1 MTISESIIVAP
12 LAGKGS
18 EITEA
23 HFGMNI
29 VLGYERFGSQ
39 PWEKFDEIQSAVGS
53 HAIRFPGGTM
63 SEQLFDYANPNAT
76 SAVASNG
83 SILQLITPDA
93 FLDYC
98 ATTHTK
104 ATINLPVAQLL
115 TEGRVGV
122 RDFDVSKA
130 DLVRDYVDH
139 LLEKAGPEGIQTF
152 ELGNEYATFMLASEY
167 GKVASA
173 VGLIVH
179 QEIEKYYDAHPG
191 HDATK
196 PEVAV
201 QVWGQS
207 AGGTFSLTDL
217 AARNHTVMAQFS
229 AEELSAITAVTDHF
243 YYWEGINAGKEN
255 YHTYTNISASIGY
268 SLSMMQ
274 EWSALTG
281 RPMDTIYSEWNVN
294 YRDAADYGLQQIPV
308 MLEMFTTFVKG
319 GVDQLDFWSTMYNAT
334 SLGDYH
340 GELQAAGTLF
350 QIMARDLVGTKA
362 TEVPVHSDNFD
373 IHAFSGHGH
382 AVVFVSSLI
391 DQGMRVKMDLSAYMD
406 RYEVTSAQLMQVDT
420 ATADGSY
427 KGVTGLQPWEEA
439 DAAIKLTPAD
449 ISALLA
455 SGQLAQYLNAHE
467 TLVLEFALAKFTMG
481 SMRSDSMQGLAG
493 DDRIDSLASSDAID
507 GMAGNDT
514 LFGGSGNDSISG
526 GAGNDRVVGGVGR
539 DALYGGTGDDVIDG
553 KAGGD
558 LIYGGDGDD
567 LIAGGDSADRL
578 WGGSGA
584 DGFVFRGGDRGSDVI
599 CDFSDAEGDYLVY
612 DGAQTMS
619 RDDFAVEIRAVHGL
633 GDEATPDLII
643 RLGAGGPILWQL
655 KDAGA
660 IGALELQD
668 ANSGQ
673 MITLL

>member
-1 MTISESIIVAP
+1 MTITDSIIVAP

-18 EITEA
+18 EITAA

-53 HAIRFPGGTM
+53 HSVRFPGGTM
-63 SEQLFDYANPNAT
+63 SEQLFDYAAPNAT
-76 SAVASNG
+76 SAVAANG
-83 SILQLITPDA
+83 NILQLITPDA

-98 ATTHTK
+98 AATQTK

-115 TEGRVGV
+115 TEGRIGV

-130 DLVRDYVDH
+130 GLVRDYVHH
-139 LLEKAGPEGIQTF
+139 LLEKAGPEGIETF

-179 QEIEKYYDAHPG
+179 QEIEKYFNAHPG

-217 AARNHTVMAQFS
+217 ASRNHTVMAQFD

-243 YYWEGINAGKEN
+243 YYWEGKNPGEEN
-255 YHTYTNISASIGY
+255 YHTYTNIANSIGY

-274 EWSALTG
+274 EWSSLTG
-281 RPMDTIYSEWNVN
+281 HNLDTIYSEWNVN
-294 YRDAADYGLQQIPV
+294 YRDSANYGLQQIPV
-308 MLEMFTTFVKG
+308 MLEMFTSFVKG

-340 GELQAAGTLF
+340 GELQAAGVLF
-350 QIMARDLVGTKA
+350 QIMSQDLVGTKA

-406 RYEVTSAQLMQVDT
+406 RYEITSARLIQVDGT
-420 ATADGSY
+420 TADGAY

-449 ISALLA
+449 IAALVA
-455 SGQLAQYLNAHE
+455 SGQMAQYLNAHE
-467 TLVLEFALAKFTMG
+467 TLVLEFDLAKFTMG
-481 SMRSDSMQGLAG
+481 SIRADRMQGLSG

-526 GAGNDRVVGGVGR
+526 GDGQDRILGGVGR
-539 DALYGGTGDDVIDG
+539 DVLYGGADNDVIDG
-553 KAGGD
+553 KANGD
-558 LIYGGDGDD
+558 FIYGGDGDD

-578 WGGSGA
+578 WGGAGA
-584 DGFVFRGGDRGSDVI
+584 DGFVFRTADRGSDVI
-599 CDFSDAEGDYLVY
+599 NDFSAAEGDYLVF
-612 DGAQTMS
+612 DGATPVT
-619 RDDFAVEIRAVHGL
+619 RDAFQVEIRAVHGL
-633 GDEATPDLII
+633 GDEATPDLVI
-643 RLGAGGPILWQL
+643 RLGAEGPIIWQL

-660 IGALELQD
+660 LEALQLLD
-668 ANSGQ
+668 ANTGQ